1 MEGMGGYLTNPK
13 RCDIIRSDKENNTK
27 LMYVFMA
34 EERRLRMSEIEWKRK
49 HMDTMPELRKY
60 LSNSE

>member
-13 RCDIIRSDKENNTK
+13 RCDIIHSDKENNTK

-34 EERRLRMSEIEWKRK
+34 EERRQNMSGWKEKRSQLY
-49 HMDTMPELRKY
+49 TMFKLRKC
-60 LSNSE
+60 LCNGT

>member
-1 MEGMGGYLTNPK
+1 MFFT
-13 RCDIIRSDKENNTK
+13 
-27 LMYVFMA
+27 A

-49 HMDTMPELRKY
+49 HMDSVPELRKY

>member
-27 LMYVFMA
+27 LMYVFIA
-34 EERRLRMSEIEWKRK
+34 EERRLRMSEIERKRK
-49 HMDTMPELRKY
+49 HMDSMPKLRKY